1 MEDMQIRGAGEILGE
16 KQHGAIETFGYDLY
30 LKLLNEE
37 ISKQKGN
44 KKNKLENV
52 DVILKGKKYIPD
64 DYINDEQ
71 RIIMYKRLSEA
82 QEISE
87 IKEIE
92 EEMEDRFGNLP
103 DTAKNYL
110 IYLKAKIYAGINFI
124 SSIYEQSDG
133 KIKVQ
138 YVEKSSLLNSNMVT
152 FNKEKFL
159 ELLS

>member
-1 MEDMQIRGAGEILGE
+1 
-16 KQHGAIETFGYDLY
+16 
-30 LKLLNEE
+30 
-37 ISKQKGN
+37 
-44 KKNKLENV
+44 
-52 DVILKGKKYIPD
+52 
-64 DYINDEQ
+64 
-71 RIIMYKRLSEA
+71 MYKRLSEA